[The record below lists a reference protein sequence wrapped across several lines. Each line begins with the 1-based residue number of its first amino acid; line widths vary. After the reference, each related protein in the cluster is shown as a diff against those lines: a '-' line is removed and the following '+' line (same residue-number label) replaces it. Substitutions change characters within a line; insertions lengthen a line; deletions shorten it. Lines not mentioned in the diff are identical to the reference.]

1 MYIKAEGIFHSL
13 ATSFENPTNIKDIL
27 KEFKLDE
34 RKKGPMHLE
43 IITRIQEK
51 TVLCVH
57 WNETNI
63 IEGLKCKFIIRN
75 YNNVTSFAYLI
86 F

>member
-1 MYIKAEGIFHSL
+1 MRHQLYIKAEGIFHSL
-13 ATSFENPTNIKDIL
+13 ATSFENPTYIKDIL

-57 WNETNI
+57 WNETSI
-63 IEGLKCKFIIRN
+63 VEGLKCKFCN
-75 YNNVTSFAYLI
+75 S
-86 F
+86 

>member
-1 MYIKAEGIFHSL
+1 M
-13 ATSFENPTNIKDIL
+13 
-27 KEFKLDE
+27 
-34 RKKGPMHLE
+34 KGPMHLE

-63 IEGLKCKFIIRN
+63 VEGLKCKFVI
-75 YNNVTSFAYLI
+75 YNRDSVTMLHHLLI
-86 F
+86 